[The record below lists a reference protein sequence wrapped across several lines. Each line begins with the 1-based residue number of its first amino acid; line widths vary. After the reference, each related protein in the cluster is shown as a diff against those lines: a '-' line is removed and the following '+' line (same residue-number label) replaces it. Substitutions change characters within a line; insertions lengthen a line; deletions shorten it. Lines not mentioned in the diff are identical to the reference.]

1 MATTD
6 KNAKAIHG
14 EVVDFGAAPYKND
27 PTKNNSFY
35 VTLNQNGDDKT
46 FWGNGL
52 KSAIEDAEIKKGDT
66 ATFVDR
72 GVESVSVPDENGN
85 FIPAKKRTWD
95 AEKYEPPLELR
106 NSIEV
111 DNAPDLTADEDAEV
125 TADAETSV
133 NLSKGKAVNV
143 NANKGKDTGLPQ
155 SLENNY
161 IAIARNRFLK
171 DAKVN
176 FYDKTDPKTV
186 AFEDRTTTLNTSK
199 SDEKTIKAMVDL
211 AQSKN
216 WKAISIK
223 GDPEF
228 KKQMWLEAEVRGI
241 ETKGYKPT
249 EADRAELL
257 TIQEGRTKNTITN
270 DYARSK
276 EIEQKEKEAAAERDA
291 KASALAAVAVAA
303 EVGTKTP
310 PAVAIDNRELGEKE
324 RQDLLSEL
332 NQNAD
337 IKEVRASLDL
347 ATKDMP
353 NQAWLNDAAN
363 EKFDKTLIEMNEYSE
378 NTGKVF
384 TKDEVAEFAKND
396 IKELGQNLSDAE
408 QVAVVDRFDIEVG
421 KNNIANDKTK
431 DTELAQK
438 YEALHKDLEDHRYSE
453 NQVNEHK
460 YHNEPEPT
468 IETYEKATPEV
479 KEAVINNLADNIT
492 ADTKKLLSENGVD
505 KDKIERIA
513 EMVET
518 DIRDRATIDA
528 NSPKKSSPIS
538 DYTQA
543 TNAHIIRNLGD
554 DKGVEIANKNSE
566 KMLGNNYK
574 ADALTAEKN
583 GRYGEIVSD
592 TLRDRKIDD
601 LTVAKAQA
609 VIYDPNNTQKPQ
621 QNFERYQQQVGEQLY
636 KSGYGKN
643 AIEIMNEVSDKYNNI
658 ERDTPEF
665 LDTKLGGTAREDNSL
680 SVEKNIEDDKGFKE
694 AKVVED
700 VAIGEAKRSSKI
712 ATDKVEDRAVS
723 IEAVKK
729 MVHEVYKDDP
739 VKLESCLKTIDD
751 KSPDIM
757 SGKAEIPQPEIK
769 QAPQTEFKVQQQQS
783 NIDRGR

>member
-95 AEKYEPPLELR
+95 AEKYEPPLGLR

-276 EIEQKEKEAAAERDA
+276 EIEAAA
-291 KASALAAVAVAA
+291 K
-303 EVGTKTP
+303 
-310 PAVAIDNRELGEKE
+310 AVAIDG
-324 RQDLLSEL
+324 
-332 NQNAD
+332 
-337 IKEVRASLDL
+337 SL
-347 ATKDMP
+347 
-353 NQAWLNDAAN
+353 
-363 EKFDKTLIEMNEYSE
+363 
-378 NTGKVF
+378 
-384 TKDEVAEFAKND
+384 EVATGGNYTA
-396 IKELGQNLSDAE
+396 SAA
-408 QVAVVDRFDIEVG
+408 VASVVQDKIET
-421 KNNIANDKTK
+421 KILDKVK
-431 DTELAQK
+431 DTELGQK

-528 NSPKKSSPIS
+528 DSPKKSSPIS

-757 SGKAEIPQPEIK
+757 SGKA
-769 QAPQTEFKVQQQQS
+769 
-783 NIDRGR
+783 